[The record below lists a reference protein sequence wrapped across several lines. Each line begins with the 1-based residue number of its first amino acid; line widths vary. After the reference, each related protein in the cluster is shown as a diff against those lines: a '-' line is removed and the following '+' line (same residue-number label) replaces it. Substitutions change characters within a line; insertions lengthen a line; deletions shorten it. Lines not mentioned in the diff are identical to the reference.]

1 MGPSMKC
8 WRMNKLGDPW
18 ALLKME
24 ELDLP
29 PAEGDQIKISVEAA
43 DLNFADILQC
53 QGRYQ
58 VKLDP
63 PFTPGMTAAGKII
76 ECSPH
81 SKFRIGERVCG
92 PTFSSFGGFAQEAL
106 LDESQCQLIP
116 KTVPSKIAAALHVT
130 YSTAWFALKR
140 RGSLQS
146 GETILILAGAGG
158 VGSAAIEI
166 AKNLGSWI
174 IAAASDSR
182 KLQACKE
189 LGADEIINY
198 EEEDLYD
205 RVMDLT
211 DNRGVDVVYDP
222 VGGRFFDPARRTV
235 AWEGRYLVIGFANG
249 EIPKAPLNHALVKN
263 YSIVGV
269 HMGGYRYNKPQPI
282 EDCFEELY
290 WQATAGDINPLI
302 DRTVAINALP
312 AALEDLANRKS
323 IGRLVLDLTGEK
335 L

>member
-1 MGPSMKC
+1 MGPI
-8 WRMNKLGDPW
+8 
-18 ALLKME
+18 KME
-24 ELDLP
+24 ELNLP
-29 PAEGDQIKISVEAA
+29 AVNGDQIKISVEAA

-58 VKLDP
+58 VKL
-63 PFTPGMTAAGKII
+63 TPIHARYDGCGRII
-76 ECSPH
+76 ECHH
-81 SKFRIGERVCG
+81 SSLKLASACVVQHFLLLAASQKRHYWMSRSA
-92 PTFSSFGGFAQEAL
+92 SSYPRGAEQDSCCPF
-106 LDESQCQLIP
+106 
-116 KTVPSKIAAALHVT
+116 VT
-130 YSTAWFALKR
+130 QHRWFALKR
-140 RGSLQS
+140 RGSLKS

-205 RVMDLT
+205 RVMSLT
-211 DNRGVDVVYDP
+211 DDRGVDIVYDP

-282 EDCFEELY
+282 EDCFEELN
-290 WQATAGDINPLI
+290 WQATTGDINPLI
-302 DRTVAINALP
+302 DRTVTINALP
-312 AALEDLANRKS
+312 SALEDLATENRS
-323 IGRLVLDLTGEK
+323 VVLCWI
-335 L
+335 